1 MKNFKIIFYFFVS
14 LAIVSCSLG
23 QVNDVDVEN
32 LSSNSL
38 ITDSTYSCYYPYF
51 INNNFLISYPV
62 TKQKGCCISKI
73 SNEGITDSKYL
84 LDIGKGHNEFQSIV
98 LGKGENGGLLVV
110 ERPSSLN
117 KLLSVTSIPANKNAD
132 EMSNVES
139 WKKYNLSN
147 IKSSFGITTRN
158 VVAITDSTL
167 LIAVQPYGEDKTKSI
182 FSILDYKNQT
192 ITPLDYWPSDGT
204 TANDFVKTSM
214 YVNNS
219 FVFSNGKDRY
229 LYLCNEGYFAFIFTI
244 EGNHVNVIKELY
256 SEYPQYVNAE
266 DGLNF
271 HFKDRLPKRLIG
283 DVNNSNIYFLHRNK
297 KTDGTPAKD
306 FFEAQVGDDID
317 VFDWDGTLQ
326 KKFHLDKNGNQII
339 VSEDNEHLYL
349 FDYLSNEDGHVISS
363 YNLKGAK

>member
-1 MKNFKIIFYFFVS
+1 MLDYLIASRKRKYITKVGSSIYFNLYDSKIFMKNFKIIFYFFVS

-139 WKKYNLSN
+139 WKKYNL
-147 IKSSFGITTRN
+147 
-158 VVAITDSTL
+158 
-167 LIAVQPYGEDKTKSI
+167 
-182 FSILDYKNQT
+182 
-192 ITPLDYWPSDGT
+192 
-204 TANDFVKTSM
+204 
-214 YVNNS
+214 
-219 FVFSNGKDRY
+219 
-229 LYLCNEGYFAFIFTI
+229 
-244 EGNHVNVIKELY
+244 
-256 SEYPQYVNAE
+256 
-266 DGLNF
+266 
-271 HFKDRLPKRLIG
+271 
-283 DVNNSNIYFLHRNK
+283 
-297 KTDGTPAKD
+297 
-306 FFEAQVGDDID
+306 
-317 VFDWDGTLQ
+317 
-326 KKFHLDKNGNQII
+326 
-339 VSEDNEHLYL
+339 
-349 FDYLSNEDGHVISS
+349 
-363 YNLKGAK
+363 